1 MKRLRMQTVNQTSLN
16 LGPPTMSDLTKL
28 WTRYRE
34 ALLTAS
40 LFLLALG
47 WYSFDWFYGLE
58 VHGGFSTIGA
68 ERVLAGQIPYRDF
81 WTMYAPGSFYLLA
94 LLFRIFGTHLLV
106 EIVAASVICS
116 AAAAVSYRL
125 IVNVADQRL
134 PALACAGI
142 FLAATYNTTY
152 YRSLGP
158 YPPAILFILT
168 ALDLMVLYYKS
179 GRSLHLVAAGLA
191 TGAVVAFKHDVG
203 GYTAIAVTG
212 GLVVHHFL
220 ATDISAGQ
228 IRGLLWKLARYSA
241 GILAIVVPL
250 LIYFGV
256 LAGPDMWQDLIV
268 YPLTDFPF
276 ARPEGYPSLLPVGI
290 YDKWRMKMLFNFFN
304 YLQFT
309 MPFVLL
315 LLGVAAI
322 RFALRRRNLTL
333 VAAGVT
339 FSVGY
344 LLHYASAHVQINTN
358 IITMSVYA
366 ACLGVI
372 LYDVLKREYLRRQV
386 LINVLTV
393 VFAGA
398 WFVAFAGEPALKTW
412 NARKWANVELKLPKA
427 SGIMVSEEQARTL
440 TALSDF
446 MNAHLPTSQ
455 KLYVGLHRHDVTVMG
470 DGLIYFLLDR
480 LNATRHDQL
489 HPGIAD
495 TASTQHEIIRDLQA
509 KNVSLIILK
518 RIFPDEWLNQVRED
532 RQKNLPHIGATDLD
546 EFIRE
551 NYVEVREFHRY
562 AVWRRK
568 GLDLRA
574 ELGRLGVKD

>member
-1 MKRLRMQTVNQTSLN
+1 MSFRFRLWS
-16 LGPPTMSDLTKL
+16 
-28 WTRYRE
+28 RYRE
-34 ALLTAS
+34 TLLPTA
-40 LFLLALG
+40 LFLGAVG
-47 WYSFDWFYGLE
+47 WYSLDWSYGLQA
-58 VHGGFSTIGA
+58 HGGFATVAA
-68 ERVLAGQIPYRDF
+68 ERVLAGEIPYRDF

-94 LLFRIFGTHLLV
+94 LLFRVFGTHLLV
-106 EIVAASVICS
+106 EIVAASVIC
-116 AAAAVSYRL
+116 AAAATICYRL
-125 IVNVADQRL
+125 VVNLVGQRL

-152 YRSLGP
+152 FRSLGP
-158 YPPAILFILT
+158 YPPAIFFIFT
-168 ALDLMVLYYKS
+168 ALNLMVLYYKS
-179 GRSLHLVAAGLA
+179 GRLLHLVAAGLA

-203 GYTAIAVTG
+203 GYTAIAITG

-220 ATDISAGQ
+220 TAAISAGQ
-228 IRGLLWKLARYSA
+228 TRGLLWKLTSYTA
-241 GILAIVVPL
+241 GVMAIVVPL
-250 LIYFGV
+250 LTYFVV

-276 ARPEGYPSLLPVGI
+276 ARPERYPSLFPVGI
-290 YDKWRMKMLFNFFN
+290 YDEWRMRMLFNFFN

-309 MPFVLL
+309 MPFLLL
-315 LLGVAAI
+315 LLGVAVI
-322 RFALRRRNLTL
+322 RFAVRRRNLTL

-358 IITMSVYA
+358 IISMSVYA

-372 LYDVLKREYLRRQV
+372 LYDVIKREYVRRQV
-386 LINVLTV
+386 IINVLTV
-393 VFAGA
+393 AFVGA
-398 WFVAFAGEPALKTW
+398 WFVALAGEPALKTW
-412 NARKWANVELKLPKA
+412 NARKWATVELKLPRA

-440 TALSDF
+440 TGLSDF
-446 MNAHLPTSQ
+446 VSTLLPASQ

-489 HPGIAD
+489 HPGVVD
-495 TASTQHEIIRDLQA
+495 TTRAQREIIQDLQA
-509 KNVSLIILK
+509 ENVYLIILK
-518 RIFPDEWLNQVRED
+518 RIFPDEWLNQVKGD
-532 RQKNLPHIGATDLD
+532 RRQNLPDIGATDLD

-568 GLDLRA
+568 GLDLKG
-574 ELGRLGVKD
+574 ELAPLGVKR